1 MFPTKMVVEPKI
13 LIYGYGNPGRQ
24 DDGLGNLFVDE
35 AQKWAEAEGLDNIS
49 FDSNYQLN
57 IEDAAEIADKDI
69 VIFVDASIEDIDDFE
84 LTMITPESKVEF
96 SMHSVSPSFV
106 VKLCNDIY
114 PHTPNAYLLHLKGY
128 EWEFKE
134 GITEKAMRNFSKAFE
149 YIKPLLKSPEL
160 LISKFED
167 Q

>member
-1 MFPTKMVVEPKI
+1 MVVEPKI

-57 IEDAAEIADKDI
+57 IEDAAEITEHGI
-69 VIFVDASIEDIDDFE
+69 VIFIDASIEDISDFL
-84 LTMITPESKVEF
+84 LTDIKPDAKVEF
-96 SMHSVSPSFV
+96 SMHSVSPAFV
-106 VKLCNDIY
+106 VNLCKDIY
-114 PHTPNAYLLHLKGY
+114 PHTPKAFLLHLKGY

-134 GITEKAMRNFSKAFE
+134 GITEKALQNFSKAFE
-149 YIKPLLKSPEL
+149 YMKPLMKSPDL
-160 LISKFED
+160 LISKFGGK
-167 Q
+167 

>member
-1 MFPTKMVVEPKI
+1 MAVGPKI

-24 DDGLGNLFVDE
+24 DDGLGNLFVEE

-69 VIFVDASIEDIDDFE
+69 VIFVDASIEDIE
-84 LTMITPESKVEF
+84 SYQLTKITPKSKVEF
-96 SMHSVSPSFV
+96 SMHSVSPAFV
-106 VKLCNDIY
+106 VKLCDDIY
-114 PHTPNAYLLHLKGY
+114 PQTPLAYLLHLKGY
-128 EWEFKE
+128 EWAFKE
-134 GITEKAMRNFSKAFE
+134 GITEKAMQNFKAAFD

-160 LISKFED
+160 LPGKFGD
-167 Q
+167 K